1 MAPKRPELSPAAF
14 ARHFG
19 RVKRAAG
26 FDGKEAAKAEDGQ
39 KLRPRVQN
47 YMRHAA
53 ISMHLAKHKR
63 IRATGG
69 RPVSA
74 YDPFC
79 QLNLPK
85 LPLQT
90 HNAPLG

>member
-1 MAPKRPELSPAAF
+1 LAPKRPELSPAAF

-63 IRATGG
+63 IRGIGG
-69 RPVSA
+69 RPVYA
-74 YDPFC
+74 RH
-79 QLNLPK
+79 
-85 LPLQT
+85 LPL
-90 HNAPLG
+90 